1 MLRFPD
7 WPAFTKSRKP
17 PLSLNESWCFN
28 RDAESRFLDFAKDL
42 QYPTVPLD
50 PRLSEKEEES
60 KPYRY
65 VRKFSEEH
73 KTQTISEMGKEEIQT
88 YVNRLLGAKGLDGP
102 INEGTSD

>member
-1 MLRFPD
+1 
-7 WPAFTKSRKP
+7 
-17 PLSLNESWCFN
+17 
-28 RDAESRFLDFAKDL
+28 LDYAKEL

-65 VRKFSEEH
+65 VRKFSEEQI
-73 KTQTISEMGKEEIQT
+73 QTISEMDKEELQT
-88 YVNRLLGAKGLDGP
+88 YINRLLGAKGLDGP